1 MSDESNM
8 ALVRQFLTRFKA
20 GQYERLHELQA
31 RVDWDIFPGAA
42 EPYVP
47 WMGHFEGRE
56 GADAC
61 TEAFDGTL
69 TTNQFDIT
77 KLFADSGEV
86 AAFIR
91 AIWVNRASGRPF
103 NLDFFAVFTV
113 ENEKIVS
120 VREFGDT
127 AAAIDAYR
135 QTPLSGKLEG

>member
-8 ALVRQFLTRFKA
+8 ALVREFLTRFKS

-31 RVDWDIFPGAA
+31 QVDWDIFPGAA

-61 TEAFDGTL
+61 TRAFDGTL

-77 KLFADSGEV
+77 KLFADSAQV

-91 AIWVNRASGRPF
+91 AIWVNRTTGRAF
-103 NLDFFAVFTV
+103 KLDFFAVFTV
-113 ENEKIVS
+113 NNDKIVS
-120 VREFGDT
+120 IREYGDT
-127 AAAIDAYR
+127 AAAIEAYR
-135 QTPLSGKLEG
+135 E

>member
-1 MSDESNM
+1 MSDETNM
-8 ALVRQFLTRFKA
+8 GLVREFLTRFKG

-31 RVDWDIFPGAA
+31 TVDWDIFPGAA

-56 GADAC
+56 GADTC
-61 TEAFDGTL
+61 IKGFDGTL

-91 AIWVNRASGRPF
+91 AIWVNRTTERPF
-103 NLDFFAVFTV
+103 KLDFFAVFTV
-113 ENEKIVS
+113 DNDQINS
-120 VREFGDT
+120 IREYGDT
-127 AAAIDAYR
+127 AAAIEAYR
-135 QTPLSGKLEG
+135 A